1 VSCAVDSVKK
11 SSDSFE
17 DLLGGLGPDEGV
29 RVVVPGLH
37 PGSDVGFEGLDAAV
51 IAAVEQVLG
60 EVGEPAFDL
69 CGFRRNGAPR
79 PEVLEQSVREFWS
92 GAAGCGSERQRRF
105 GCRVTSFGMGGR

>member
-1 VSCAVDSVKK
+1 MAAELVSCAVDSVKK

-51 IAAVEQVLG
+51 IAVVEQVLG
-60 EVGEPAFDL
+60 EVGEPSFDL
-69 CGFRRNGAPR
+69 VEPAGVGRGVMQGEAGVGPAR
-79 PEVLEQSVREFWS
+79 P
-92 GAAGCGSERQRRF
+92 
-105 GCRVTSFGMGGR
+105 